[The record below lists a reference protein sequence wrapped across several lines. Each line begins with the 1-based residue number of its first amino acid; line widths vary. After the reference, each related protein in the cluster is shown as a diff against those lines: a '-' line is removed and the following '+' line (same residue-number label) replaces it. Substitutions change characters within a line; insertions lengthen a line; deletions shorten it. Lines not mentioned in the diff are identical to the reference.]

1 LRERKNGLSQHRSQ
15 TETLRSLKYG
25 NDPGVVDT
33 CGARSLTVPRK
44 TRHYARSLSNGLQL
58 PKEVSL
64 HTANGVGE
72 DQIVGLGIFGDHPV
86 PQFVHERRGNGQ
98 LDQQVLRRPSS
109 SLPSGGLLPVDS
121 TLAHNKLFPSSAH
134 RGFPLDSD
142 NLPTIT

>member
-1 LRERKNGLSQHRSQ
+1 LIRSLRERKNGLSQHRSQ

-98 LDQQVLRRPSS
+98 LDHLISKF
-109 SLPSGGLLPVDS
+109 SGGRLRPFLQADYYRLTRHS
-121 TLAHNKLFPSSAH
+121 L
-134 RGFPLDSD
+134 
-142 NLPTIT
+142 ITNSFHPQLIEVFL